1 MAKRL
6 VKWLLDGSTLK
17 MAKPLEDP
25 KAVAE
30 IQAEFDLTKL
40 FPTFG
45 TLATVQ
51 QQLIVY
57 GVKQK
62 LMDTGADDVGNAK
75 GKVESAKATWAELID
90 GKWKGDRIN
99 ATGAAENKRI
109 AGEAK
114 ELMKDETSL
123 MGLMLKKQFHAA
135 EFTPENEAKL
145 QELMLAA
152 AKIDAGRKAKN
163 ANAAA

>member
-6 VKWLLDGSTLK
+6 VKWLLDGSILK

-57 GVKQK
+57 GVKQ
-62 LMDTGADDVGNAK
+62 
-75 GKVESAKATWAELID
+75 
-90 GKWKGDRIN
+90 
-99 ATGAAENKRI
+99 
-109 AGEAK
+109 
-114 ELMKDETSL
+114 
-123 MGLMLKKQFHAA
+123 
-135 EFTPENEAKL
+135 
-145 QELMLAA
+145 
-152 AKIDAGRKAKN
+152 
-163 ANAAA
+163 